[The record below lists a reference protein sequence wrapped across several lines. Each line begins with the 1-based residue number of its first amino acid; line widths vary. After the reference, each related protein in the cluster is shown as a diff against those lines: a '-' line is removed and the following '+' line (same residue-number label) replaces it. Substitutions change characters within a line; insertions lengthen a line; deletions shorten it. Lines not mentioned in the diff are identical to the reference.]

1 MFYNRKFNVCFLGHQ
16 VMSNVNVLDDCE
28 CPNDC
33 NRNHYTY
40 SMSSKKLDIND
51 ICIGADNQ

>member
-1 MFYNRKFNVCFLGHQ
+1 
-16 VMSNVNVLDDCE
+16 MSNVNVLDDCE

-40 SMSSKKLDIND
+40 SMSSKKLDINN